1 MALTKPPV
9 GTKVRF
15 LGFHD
20 APESDESWSH
30 VGEIGTVVEAN
41 PVFNEYVQSLWL
53 DVRFENWDSA
63 NGPILLEDDSEFEVV
78 G

>member
-20 APESDESWSH
+20 ASEDDESWSH
-30 VGEIGTVVEAN
+30 VGEIGTVVKPHPA
-41 PVFNEYVQSLWL
+41 FTEYVQTLFL
-53 DVRFENWDSA
+53 DVLFEEWNSD
-63 NGPILLEDDSEFEVV
+63 GPILLEDDSEFEIVQ
-78 G
+78 